1 MYPDAFGGSM
11 NHPTPSSLGQLPK
24 VPFPV
29 FDGDNPK
36 LWQTR
41 CENYF
46 AMYSVDPRV
55 WICVSTM
62 HFTGPAA
69 RWLQSVEPQL
79 PNITWPEFGCM
90 IKDRFGRDQH
100 ELLIRQL
107 FHIKQTTTVATYV
120 EQFSQLVDQLKAY
133 STISDPLYYTMRFID
148 GLRDEIKSVV
158 LVQRPRNLDTAF
170 VLAQLQEEV
179 GTVRKDAKKYDAS
192 FTPRA
197 FSRNALPLPPPPR
210 QAGTSKLD
218 SDQSASTAKFQST
231 DDKLSSL
238 YAYRKA
244 KGLCYKCGLQ
254 YTRGHRCADTISLH
268 MVEELWQL
276 LAPPDLEADCQSE
289 PEGEIHSMLL
299 SKAAVQDDSVSRTMK
314 FMGTIQGMELL
325 ILLDSGSSHSFLS
338 AQVAQHIQGVSSL
351 PQMMSVQVANGDRI
365 QCMQHIPQA
374 VWSLGACEFQS
385 NLRILPLQTY
395 DLIVG
400 MDWLELYSPMMVHWA
415 EKWLVVPYQGS
426 TVKLFGLQT
435 ATDHCSVIEYCQ
447 LTDLSEKEQGIL
459 STLPEELQSL
469 LNKFQLVFIV
479 PQGLPPERDH
489 DHQIP
494 LISGGQPFRMRPYR
508 YAPALKSEI
517 ERQVRDML
525 QSGIIQHSR
534 SDFSSSVIESR
545 LEGG

>member
-1 MYPDAFGGSM
+1 
-11 NHPTPSSLGQLPK
+11 
-24 VPFPV
+24 
-29 FDGDNPK
+29 
-36 LWQTR
+36 
-41 CENYF
+41 
-46 AMYSVDPRV
+46 
-55 WICVSTM
+55 M
-62 HFTGPAA
+62 HFTGSAA

-90 IKDRFGRDQH
+90 IKDRFGCDQH

-133 STISDPLYYTMRFID
+133 STISDPLYYIMRFID

-179 GTVRKDAKKYDAS
+179 GTTRKDAKKYDAS

-197 FSRNALPLPPPPR
+197 FSQNALPLPPPPR
-210 QAGTSKLD
+210 QARTSKLD

-244 KGLCYKCGLQ
+244 KGLCYKCGLR
-254 YTRGHRCADTISLH
+254 YTRGHRYADTISLH

-276 LAPPDLEADCQSE
+276 LAPQNLEADCQSE
-289 PEGEIHSMLL
+289 PEGEIQSMLL
-299 SKAAVQDDSVSRTMK
+299 SKAAVQDDSASRTMK

-415 EKWLVVPYQGS
+415 EKWLVIPYQGS

-435 ATDHCSVIEYCQ
+435 ATHHCSVIEFCQ
-447 LTDLSEKEQGIL
+447 LIDLSEKEQGIL

-469 LNKFQLVFIV
+469 LNKFQSVFTV

-494 LISGGQPFRMRPYR
+494 LIPGGQPFRMRPYR
-508 YAPALKSEI
+508 YAPALKSDI

-525 QSGIIQHSR
+525 QSGIIQHSQ
-534 SDFSSSVIESR
+534 SDFSSSVILVKKKDGSYHFCVDYRHLNALTVKTRFPVPVIDEFLDELHGAAWFSTLDLR
-545 LEGG
+545 AGFHQI